1 MNVPEKL
8 HDYSSGKA
16 ASVSASA
23 PDHEHQLSSPI
34 RVAVIF
40 LVWAV
45 VIDLILNV
53 LVLPAHLLT
62 WSSVVVHV
70 ALLVIALGP
79 VYYLSL
85 YVPLGFYVETNRHA
99 QQSLEEALDR
109 VHKIVN
115 SAFDGIIVIDERGRI
130 EEFNAA
136 AERIFG
142 HSAAEMRGKNIG
154 VLMPEHD
161 RMHHDRHVSHY
172 VSTGSTKVVGANR
185 ELNAIRNGSEIFPI
199 ELHVAETSGRFGR
212 RFVGTVRDIT
222 RRKNAED
229 ALKLANEKLEER
241 VAART
246 AELET
251 VNAALNRE
259 IAERKRIEAQLQ
271 AIATTDALTG
281 VLNRREFDRLLTA
294 EYEKMKRYHTPGLSI
309 IFFDI
314 DRFKQVNDRFGHLVG
329 DRILTEVA
337 NLVKTKLRRSDIF
350 ARWGGEEFVI
360 LAHGDLDKI
369 HRLADKLRS
378 ILAQHSFPLLGHITC
393 SFGVAEFS
401 EKETMMETIERADR
415 ALYAAKAN
423 GRNRVEMAAV
433 SPLTQAS
440 A

>member
-1 MNVPEKL
+1 MNAPKKS
-8 HDYSSGKA
+8 HDYSFGKA
-16 ASVSASA
+16 DSASVSA
-23 PDHEHQLSSPI
+23 PNPKQKLSSPI
-34 RVAVIF
+34 KVAIIF
-40 LVWAV
+40 LVWVV

-62 WSSVVVHV
+62 WSSVAVHV
-70 ALLVIALGP
+70 ALLVIALAP

-85 YVPLGFYVETNRHA
+85 YAPLGLYVETKRHA
-99 QQSLEEALDR
+99 QQTLEEALDR
-109 VHKIVN
+109 VRKIVD

-142 HSAAEMRGKNIG
+142 HSALEMKGKNIG

-161 RMHHDRHVSHY
+161 RMQHDRHVSHY
-172 VSTGSTKVVGANR
+172 ASTGQTKVIGANR

-199 ELHVAETSGRFGR
+199 ELHVAETTGRFGR

-241 VAART
+241 VAERT

-271 AIATTDALTG
+271 EIATTDSLTG
-281 VLNRREFDRLLTA
+281 VLNRREFDRLLAT
-294 EYEKMKRYHTPGLSI
+294 EYEKMKRYQTSGLSI
-309 IFFDI
+309 IFFDV
-314 DRFKQVNDRFGHLVG
+314 DRFKRVNDQFGHLVG
-329 DRILTEVA
+329 DRVLTEVA
-337 NLVKTKLRRSDIF
+337 NVVTAKLRRSDIF

-360 LAHGDLDKI
+360 LAHGNLDKV
-369 HRLADKLRS
+369 HRLAEKLRL
-378 ILAQHSFPLLGHITC
+378 ILAEHSFLDLEHITC

-401 EKETMMETIERADR
+401 EKEPVMETIEKADR
-415 ALYAAKAN
+415 ALYAAKTN
-423 GRNRVEMAAV
+423 GRNRVEVAAP
-433 SPLTQAS
+433 SL
-440 A
+440 